1 MRTGLHTVQDIHC
14 AECATVV
21 GWKYVSHSFTLPPL
35 AYSFHSPNVIWSFD
49 NDNDILTFLSCHEFF
64 PLFLI
69 NLFLEPII
77 IDAIS
82 LWPMSKR
89 NNTRKGASS
98 WKERSSTTSRA
109 HKGTGTGQGNRD
121 QSHQPLTV
129 CMCGRRRTH
138 GTNPPLFFL
147 SAIEH
152 TSNDKIYLHKRI
164 TQQKSLSVPS
174 FSLLFSF
181 F

>member
-1 MRTGLHTVQDIHC
+1 MCHC
-14 AECATVV
+14 CWLEIC
-21 GWKYVSHSFTLPPL
+21 KSFTLLPL
-35 AYSFHSPNVIWSFD
+35 AHSRSQNVIWSFD
-49 NDNDILTFLSCHEFF
+49 NDNDILTCFCLVTSFSLFF
-64 PLFLI
+64 PI

-89 NNTRKGASS
+89 NNTRRVASF

-109 HKGTGTGQGNRD
+109 HKGTGTGQEHRN

-138 GTNPPLFFL
+138 GTNPFILL
-147 SAIEH
+147 SAIQH
-152 TSNDKIYLHKRI
+152 PSNDKIYRQKRI
-164 TQQKSLSVPS
+164 TQQKPL
-174 FSLLFSF
+174 
-181 F
+181 